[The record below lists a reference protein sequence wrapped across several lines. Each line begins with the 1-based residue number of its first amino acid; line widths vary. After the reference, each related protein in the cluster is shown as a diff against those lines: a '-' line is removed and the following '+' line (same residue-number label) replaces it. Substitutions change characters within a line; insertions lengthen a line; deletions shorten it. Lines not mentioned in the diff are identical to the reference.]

1 MGAYHLPASIGRI
14 RRLELLVDA
23 GDGIHCE
30 WKVRMQIALQGI
42 MQVFKFLRAAIDLC
56 HVAIERDKVR
66 RLHDLLIVSKRTE
79 LRSAR
84 PPQAPCPPSHQPS
97 RRALL
102 SRATTSQR
110 RP

>member
-1 MGAYHLPASIGRI
+1 MRI

-42 MQVFKFLRAAIDLC
+42 MQVFEFLRATIDLR
-56 HVAIERDKVR
+56 HVAIERHKVR
-66 RLHDLLIVSKRTE
+66 RLHDLPIVSKYTE

-84 PPQAPCPPSHQPS
+84 LPQVRDQSSHQPS
-97 RRALL
+97 RPALL
-102 SRATTSQR
+102 LRAKASQQH
-110 RP
+110 P